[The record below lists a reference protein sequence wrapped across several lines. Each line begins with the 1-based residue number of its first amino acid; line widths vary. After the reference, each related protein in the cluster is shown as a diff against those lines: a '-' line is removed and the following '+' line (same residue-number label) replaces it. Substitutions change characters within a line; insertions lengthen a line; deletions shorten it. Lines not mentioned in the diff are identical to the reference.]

1 MIKRE
6 KKKSTNMK
14 EKKKKSYQMLR
25 LRTKKCLILY
35 QNQSNQYEIKVISSK
50 YEEVYQSQSK
60 F

>member
-14 EKKKKSYQMLR
+14 EKKKSYQMLR
-25 LRTKKCLILY
+25 LRTKKGLILY